1 MGHCP
6 HSVLACCFRVP
17 ALVLEGGLLGK
28 LGGGWALS
36 ALAQGAVFEVLSQ
49 SKLEDAEAMVKVPSL
64 SVKQQNAGFS
74 SSLH

>member
-1 MGHCP
+1 M
-6 HSVLACCFRVP
+6 
-17 ALVLEGGLLGK
+17 VLEGGLLGK

-64 SVKQQNAGFS
+64 
-74 SSLH
+74 